1 MQDEELFATALE
13 IRILTKTLASI
24 ASRSLEQHLQAH
36 GATVS
41 SLQHGV
47 MRLLCHHQYTS
58 SELSRKMHIDPATLV
73 PVVDALERH
82 GYVQRGKDP
91 NDRRRS
97 PLVLTEDGAELLAR
111 VPMFDRSDALVRALA
126 SLGDDSARELLR
138 LLREL
143 IGHMTADSELAHDLA
158 SIAQTARDMFRAH
171 ANTAQSPPEDVVI
184 GDAEIKD

>member
-13 IRILTKTLASI
+13 IRILTKIMSSI
-24 ASRSLEQHLQAH
+24 ASRGLEQHLQAH
-36 GATVS
+36 GAPIS

-47 MRLLCHHQYTS
+47 MRLLCQHQYTS

-91 NDRRRS
+91 ADRRRS
-97 PLVLTEDGAELLAR
+97 PLLLTEGGAELLAR
-111 VPMFDRSDALVRALA
+111 VPVFDRSDALVSAID
-126 SLGDDSARELLR
+126 SLGEQQARELLR

-143 IGHMTADSELAHDLA
+143 IGRMAPDGDLAGDLA
-158 SIAQTARDMFRAH
+158 SIAQTAREVFRAR
-171 ANTAQSPPEDVVI
+171 AGASQSPLSDSVEEDL
-184 GDAEIKD
+184 EIMD